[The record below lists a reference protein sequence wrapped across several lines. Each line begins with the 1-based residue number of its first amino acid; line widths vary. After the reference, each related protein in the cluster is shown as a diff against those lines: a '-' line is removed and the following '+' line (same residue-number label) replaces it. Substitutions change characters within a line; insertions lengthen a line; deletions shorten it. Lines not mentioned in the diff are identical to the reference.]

1 MEIQSTTDWLSS
13 LPSLQTIQ
21 HAVFVSKHA
30 IAFFFETLKQNHLHW
45 PASIL
50 ITVLGQGSAQT
61 LKKYGL
67 QAHFVPIIPDSE
79 HVLLMPHLQ
88 SLQNQSILLI
98 KGESGRDLLET
109 RLQERGAKVHN
120 TVVYTRAL
128 PQIKSSTLTTI
139 WQNDAV
145 DIILFT
151 SQQAMINL
159 FTLLGSEAHS
169 WIQHKPC
176 LVISPR
182 LAEAAEKLGI
192 CTIITSHYEQLLNA
206 LEGFKHD
213 SR

>member
-1 MEIQSTTDWLSS
+1 MNT
-13 LPSLQTIQ
+13 LPALETFQ

-30 IAFFFETLKQNHLHW
+30 IDFFFEALCQNKMIW
-45 PASIL
+45 PSSTL

-67 QAHFVPIIPDSE
+67 QASFVPTIADSE
-79 HVLLMPHLQ
+79 HVLRMPHLQ
-88 SLQNQSILLI
+88 SLRNQAILLVQ
-98 KGESGRDLLET
+98 GEGGRALLENT
-109 RLQERGAKVHN
+109 LQQRGANVHN
-120 TVVYTRAL
+120 TVIYRRHL
-128 PQIKSSTLTTI
+128 PKIPSPTLKAI

-151 SQQAMINL
+151 SQQAMENL
-159 FTLLGSEAHS
+159 FTLLGNQAHP
-169 WIQHKPC
+169 WIRQKPC

-182 LAEAAEKLGI
+182 LAKAAEKLGI
-192 CTIITSHYEQLLNA
+192 CTIITSHYDQLLNA